1 MKKNVHSSEVL
12 ISTEK
17 EEGRDLF
24 GQVLRFEV
32 VRLKNWLHKVSDH
45 YAVTW
50 KEVGYLVV

>member
-17 EEGRDLF
+17 EEGRVLF